1 MRIFLTIAFIS
12 FILISCGGGSGDAIT
27 LKFNLGKG
35 SKMDYSGTVDM
46 HISENV
52 MGNNINVQNK
62 MRMGYLFEVT
72 NDSAGWKTLNS
83 TISRISMD
91 MNANGQSLKFDTDSA
106 TSDTTGPTG
115 MMLKIFGAMKG
126 GQFAFTMDD
135 KGHVGEVT
143 GMREMMEHALANI
156 NVPNSDMI
164 MRNMGKSFDASNFKQ
179 NLEQS
184 FAMYPDKPVKPG
196 DTWTR
201 TSSINSNGM
210 PVKMEN
216 TYTLNSVSGNVAD
229 VKVSSKLSS
238 GADSSSTG
246 VKELT
251 GTMTGDTHYDVSTG
265 VPVDGNMEMKMT
277 MKVNAQGQ
285 EIPVNMVMNIASTG
299 KKL

>member
-143 GMREMMEHALANI
+143 GMREMMEH
-156 NVPNSDMI
+156 
-164 MRNMGKSFDASNFKQ
+164 
-179 NLEQS
+179 
-184 FAMYPDKPVKPG
+184 
-196 DTWTR
+196 
-201 TSSINSNGM
+201 
-210 PVKMEN
+210 
-216 TYTLNSVSGNVAD
+216 
-229 VKVSSKLSS
+229 
-238 GADSSSTG
+238 
-246 VKELT
+246 
-251 GTMTGDTHYDVSTG
+251 
-265 VPVDGNMEMKMT
+265 
-277 MKVNAQGQ
+277 
-285 EIPVNMVMNIASTG
+285 
-299 KKL
+299 